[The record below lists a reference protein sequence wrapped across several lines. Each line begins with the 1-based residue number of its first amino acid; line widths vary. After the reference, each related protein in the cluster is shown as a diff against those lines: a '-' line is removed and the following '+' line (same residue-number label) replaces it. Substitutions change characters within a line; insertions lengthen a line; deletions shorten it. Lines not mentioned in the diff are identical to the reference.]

1 MQAKCLAR
9 WDCCC
14 QSNTMFVYVET
25 RLNYATV
32 AGQILKRW
40 KSFAADDVGR
50 ATCAVGVEEVI
61 EVEFVG
67 RGK

>member
-1 MQAKCLAR
+1 MRAKCLAW

-14 QSNTMFVYVET
+14 QSNTMFVYVDT
-25 RLNYATV
+25 RLNDANV

-40 KSFAADDVGR
+40 KSFATDDVGR
-50 ATCAVGVEEVI
+50 AICVVRVEEVV
-61 EVEFVG
+61 EVEIVG